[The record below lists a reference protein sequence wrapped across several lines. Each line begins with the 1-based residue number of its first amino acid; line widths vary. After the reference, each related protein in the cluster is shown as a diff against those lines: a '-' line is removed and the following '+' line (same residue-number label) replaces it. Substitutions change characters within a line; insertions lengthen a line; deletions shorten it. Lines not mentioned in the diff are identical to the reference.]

1 MSDSQTA
8 DLYDTASQP
17 DTNAVGGSHSAYT
30 FLEFNTQN
38 ESESESA
45 YDPFSY
51 SRGAAWPPPPSQ
63 PEPEPDPEPAEPA
76 LSPPATSSSKVRNG
90 NGGGA
95 AVVNQVDSIAAGIGN
110 LNFEETEDG

>member
-1 MSDSQTA
+1 MSDSQTV

-17 DTNAVGGSHSAYT
+17 DTNAAGGSHSAYT

-51 SRGAAWPPPPSQ
+51 SRGAAWPPPSSP

-76 LSPPATSSSKVRNG
+76 LSPPATSSSKVRN
-90 NGGGA
+90 
-95 AVVNQVDSIAAGIGN
+95 VVSQVDSIEAGIGS